1 MFSAREEEGVGGGAF
16 EEEENKGL
24 FSSQIKR
31 PAPLCHTFVRLKE
44 ALKASER
51 NTSYAVFASSVI
63 DFDVVFWGF
72 FDGDRRGARAEWKFF
87 YTPAPRDSVR
97 D

>member
-1 MFSAREEEGVGGGAF
+1 MGGAF

-24 FSSQIKR
+24 FSSQINR
-31 PAPLCHTFVRLKE
+31 PTPLSHTFVRLKE

-63 DFDVVFWGF
+63 DFDVVFFFF
-72 FDGDRRGARAEWKFF
+72 FDGDRRSARAEWKVF
-87 YTPAPRDSVR
+87 YSPAPHDSVR

>member
-1 MFSAREEEGVGGGAF
+1 MFSAREGGGRAAF
-16 EEEENKGL
+16 EEEETKGL
-24 FSSQIKR
+24 FSSQINR

-63 DFDVVFWGF
+63 DFDVVVFLVF
-72 FDGDRRGARAEWKFF
+72 FDGGRRSAQAEWKFF
-87 YTPAPRDSVR
+87 TLRPPVTA
-97 D
+97 

>member
-1 MFSAREEEGVGGGAF
+1 MFSAREGGRGATF

-24 FSSQIKR
+24 FSSQINR

-63 DFDVVFWGF
+63 DFDVVF
-72 FDGDRRGARAEWKFF
+72 
-87 YTPAPRDSVR
+87 
-97 D
+97 

>member
-1 MFSAREEEGVGGGAF
+1 MGRAF

-24 FSSQIKR
+24 FCSQINR

-63 DFDVVFWGF
+63 DFDVVVVF
-72 FDGDRRGARAEWKFF
+72 FCFF
-87 YTPAPRDSVR
+87 LWRPPECTSRMEVFYSPAPRDSVR